1 MHIKNYRFVALIA
14 GMLILIPAYGQKM
27 VNSPYA
33 RFNLGMLEPAYNF
46 RSAGMGGVSV
56 SLKDN
61 TSVSWTNPA
70 SYASLD
76 TNSFVFDFGIDYTAA
91 YLKDRAG
98 KHFSDDM
105 NFDHLVISF
114 PLAKGWGF
122 TAGILPYS
130 NGYYYISR
138 KITEDDPEYDPLTGV
153 MNITHKGMGS
163 LNRAFLGT
171 GVTLI
176 PNLAA
181 GVNMSVLFGEL
192 SRINE
197 YYFESD
203 PTSFISRKEE
213 NMIIRGFG
221 FETGLQYTINL
232 EDRKSITPGIS
243 WSIGSEYKSS
253 YSDFFMRFSNYGQPP
268 YSPDTIT
275 ITEIPDG
282 RIRLPQTISAGI
294 SYNIRDKLTAA
305 AEFTASDWDNAQ
317 LYGSSNML
325 ASTTSFRAGIEYIP
339 ERGSIYNYLR
349 RLEYR
354 LGGHL
359 SDNYLF
365 INGEQIKEFGITF
378 GIGFPMPR
386 SWSKI
391 NIFADWNSRAGSLN
405 SGLHRENCFSFGL
418 SLNLYDYWF
427 LKAKYE

>member
-1 MHIKNYRFVALIA
+1 MHKKNYRIVALIA
-14 GMLILIPAYGQKM
+14 CLSIVVPSFGQKM

-33 RFNLGMLEPAYNF
+33 RFNLGILEPAYNF

-56 SLKDN
+56 PLKDN

-91 YLKDRAG
+91 FLKDRLG
-98 KHFSDDM
+98 EHFSDDM

-122 TAGILPYS
+122 SAGVLPYS

-138 KITEDDPEYDPLTGV
+138 QIAEGDPEYDPLTGALSV
-153 MNITHKGMGS
+153 THKGLGG
-163 LNRAFLGT
+163 LNTAFLGT
-171 GVTLI
+171 GVMLI
-176 PNLAA
+176 PNLSA

-192 SRINE
+192 NRINE
-197 YYFESD
+197 YFFESD

-213 NMIIRGFG
+213 NLSIRGIG

-232 EDRKSITPGIS
+232 KDRRSITSGLA
-243 WSIGSEYKSS
+243 WSIGSEYNST
-253 YSDFFMRFSNYGQPP
+253 YSDFFLRFSSYGQPP
-268 YSPDTIT
+268 WSPDTIT
-275 ITEIPDG
+275 STEITDG
-282 RIRLPQTISAGI
+282 RIKLPQTIRAGL
-294 SYNIRDKLTAA
+294 SYNIKDKFTAA
-305 AEFTASDWDNAQ
+305 AEYTTTGWANAQ
-317 LYGSSNML
+317 VYGSSNLL
-325 ASTTSFRAGIEYIP
+325 ASTNSIRAGMEYIP
-339 ERGSIYNYLR
+339 ERGSIYNYFR

-354 LGGHL
+354 VGGHL

-386 SWSKI
+386 SWSKV
-391 NIFADWNSRAGSLN
+391 NIFFDWNSRAGSFN
-405 SGLHRENCFSFGL
+405 SGLHRENCYSFGL
-418 SLNLYDYWF
+418 SMNLYD
-427 LKAKYE
+427 